1 MATVISSKRHL
12 DITSTTYESSGNVE
26 VGGRVGIGTDNPL
39 DLIHAK
45 SSTTDSRMILDGF
58 TGFDSELKFAE
69 NGVVK
74 YTIGNDAASNNFVI
88 GTINV
93 DTNPRM
99 VIDSSG
105 RVGIGTA
112 APAEKLDVIGKIVTS
127 GRNYTYGQ
135 ENYHIKLTEDSA
147 VSAYVGNVNGSAYLS
162 NGSYYGSQIYNITTG
177 QIGLSTIYL
186 AASGD
191 TTFLN
196 NSFSSGSSTAQGTE
210 RMRIQSSGHVGINTT
225 TPLQRF
231 HVEGTAYFGGGTNAA
246 FQSGGDTRPNTA
258 ITIDRGD
265 KITVRRGQY
274 LRTLLWQDSTNDIIK
289 IGETGTSLIAGINL
303 EAGHDGSTGSAQV
316 RVYGGSTEYVRFDGY
331 NKKVGIGETSPYE
344 KLHVNGKLYVNSGQV
359 WDATTQGTGRGSIH
373 LDPNTATDHAGGAI
387 TWGASDSSNG
397 ESAQAGI
404 YVRSDGSYGTKMYF
418 STTDSYASGSKTR
431 MTILSNGNVG
441 VGTNAPVARLS
452 VAQPSSGDTT
462 MLLGRIN
469 GKPSIKADSSEGG
482 YLILD
487 SHANAAA
494 INHYSSNNVWIAT
507 GGGNVGIRT
516 TSPSV
521 ALDVNSTD
529 AIAFPT
535 GTTAQRPSSPAA
547 GMLRYNST
555 EGQFEGYT
563 TEWGSIGGGEDYTP
577 LAVTKNGSNQFVF
590 NFADAVNF
598 SCAATGTWTFNPTV
612 VAADVGKSG
621 VIIINN
627 TGTTTPGALPSV
639 FKTPNGDA
647 IVFETDS
654 GDTSIIS
661 YFIAS
666 TTKVLVNYVGNFS

>member
-303 EAGHDGSTGSAQV
+303 EAGHDGSAGSAQV

-331 NKKVGIGETSPYE
+331 NKRVGIGTDSPDE
-344 KLHVNGKLYVNSGQV
+344 NLHIK
-359 WDATTQGTGRGSIH
+359 
-373 LDPNTATDHAGGAI
+373 
-387 TWGASDSSNG
+387 DSSGANIILNSSTG
-397 ESAQAGI
+397 SVNNGI
-404 YVRSDGSYGTKMYF
+404 YMTEGGDSTPLQNGAYFYYDSSANAVKLDTGT
-418 STTDSYASGSKTR
+418 ST
-431 MTILSNGNVG
+431 LSNRITVLRDSGNVG
-441 VGTNAPVARLS
+441 IGTNAPVARLS